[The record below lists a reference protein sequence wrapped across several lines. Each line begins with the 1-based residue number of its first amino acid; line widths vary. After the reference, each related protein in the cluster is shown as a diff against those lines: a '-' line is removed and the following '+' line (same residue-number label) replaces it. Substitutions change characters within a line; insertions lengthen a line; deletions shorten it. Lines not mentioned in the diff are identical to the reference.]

1 MRVTLVLKD
10 CGTGA
15 GGFQPGNTCGAGAGA
30 NRLPDGA
37 IGNGLGRY
45 MLANRILAASKA
57 GEQFA
62 LLGNT
67 YPVKDELR
75 KLGAEWNPTTR
86 VWLVDPKIAMRAQ
99 RIVDEAQYAASTRGG
114 DSPAQA
120 RPAQARPPTAGPGP
134 ATANQLR
141 LLNTLMGKL
150 SKIGRLDSV
159 SNNTGASIGRGIQQT
174 VAARGDKLT
183 SREASALIDEALS
196 TIDDEM

>member
-1 MRVTLVLKD
+1 MFVRVTTKD

-15 GGFQPGNTCGAGAGA
+15 GGFQPGNTCGAGASE

-45 MLANRILAASKA
+45 MLANRILAASRA

-120 RPAQARPPTAGPGP
+120 RPEPRPPSAGPGP

-141 LLNTLMGKL
+141 LLNTLMGKR

-159 SNNTGASIGRGIQQT
+159 SNNTGASIGRVIQQT

-196 TIDDEM
+196 AIDDEM